1 MRDRKDRHFTQSR
14 HFVAASIRRQIP
26 RGRTDRSQVID
37 VESEICRA
45 TLDAGADELAVVD
58 TIGACSPEAVELLIS
73 EVAAWF
79 GPKLPLHFNGHND
92 FGLARA
98 CAIAAARAGA
108 NWIQGTINGR
118 AGRQCRHRRHNLPAR
133 EKRFPAWHFAFP
145 AQEKRFPARHFAFP
159 AEEKR
164 FPARHFAFPA
174 RETRFPTRH
183 FAFPHGKRDFP
194 LGGIKFLLVLKA
206 VTDRR
211 PRRGSPECYCD
222 GFRRGPYDA
231 LEGSHRITLPSRID
245 IICFGFYNE
254 HTHLARKVR
263 RKIPRQEE
271 K

>member
-1 MRDRKDRHFTQSR
+1 MLNRKSAAPRLRAGYGLRNRRRPRRRQLDSR
-14 HFVAASIRRQIP
+14 HHQWESGQAMQTSQTQPSRTGKAISRVAFCFS
-26 RGRTDRSQVID
+26 
-37 VESEICRA
+37 
-45 TLDAGADELAVVD
+45 
-58 TIGACSPEAVELLIS
+58 
-73 EVAAWF
+73 
-79 GPKLPLHFNGHND
+79 
-92 FGLARA
+92 
-98 CAIAAARAGA
+98 RAGKA
-108 NWIQGTINGR
+108 ISR
-118 AGRQCRHRRHNLPAR
+118 PAFCLSR
-133 EKRFPAWHFAFP
+133 TGKAISCPAFCFSRTGKAISRPAFRFS
-145 AQEKRFPARHFAFP
+145 AQEKQFPARHFAFP

>member
-1 MRDRKDRHFTQSR
+1 MGERAGNADIADTTFPHGKSDF
-14 HFVAASIRRQIP
+14 P
-26 RGRTDRSQVID
+26 RGI
-37 VESEICRA
+37 
-45 TLDAGADELAVVD
+45 
-58 TIGACSPEAVELLIS
+58 LLFPQRKSDFLPGIS
-73 EVAAWF
+73 LF
-79 GPKLPLHFNGHND
+79 PHGKSDFLPGILLFPHRKSD
-92 FGLARA
+92 FPPGIL
-98 CAIAAARAGA
+98 
-108 NWIQGTINGR
+108 
-118 AGRQCRHRRHNLPAR
+118 L
-133 EKRFPAWHFAFP
+133 
-145 AQEKRFPARHFAFP
+145 
-159 AEEKR
+159 
-164 FPARHFAFPA
+164 
-174 RETRFPTRH
+174 
-183 FAFPHGKRDFP
+183 FPHGKRDFP